1 MTLAESRKGPIPHPL
16 GLIPVAPSDY
26 NAIVQIPEVFGHPF
40 QSNPGIRYDALL
52 QSQHAYSRLLDP
64 HCESLEKP
72 GVAPDQGIASA
83 HVLPT
88 TNERSVLIN

>member
-1 MTLAESRKGPIPHPL
+1 MTLAESRKGPSPYRL
-16 GLIPVAPSDY
+16 GLISVASGDY
-26 NAIVQIPEVFGHPF
+26 NAIVQIPKVFGHPF
-40 QSNPGIRYDALL
+40 QSNPGIRYDALF
-52 QSQHAYSRLLDP
+52 QREHAYGRLLDP
-64 HCESLEKP
+64 LGEALEKP